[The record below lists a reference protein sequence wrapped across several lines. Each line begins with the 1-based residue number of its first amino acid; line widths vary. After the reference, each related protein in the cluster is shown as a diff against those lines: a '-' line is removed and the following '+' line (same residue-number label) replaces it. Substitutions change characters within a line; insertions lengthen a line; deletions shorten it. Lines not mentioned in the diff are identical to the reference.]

1 MTYHRPMKDFGLMIV
16 ATAFLA
22 SCGTLGSSKLPE
34 NPYAPAVDYRGES
47 VDGLLVGHRLLA
59 AGEYELALNAF
70 TRAAAEQGMTA
81 DVLGALGTANLQLG
95 RLGQAEK
102 QLREAIEID
111 EDYFEAWNNLG
122 VVLLETDR
130 TPEAVQILRKAFALS
145 NGDSDEIRD
154 NLRLALA
161 KFDNSQYTEEQNTYK
176 LVGRGGGNYLLRTTP

>member
-1 MTYHRPMKDFGLMIV
+1 
-16 ATAFLA
+16 
-22 SCGTLGSSKLPE
+22 
-34 NPYAPAVDYRGES
+34 
-47 VDGLLVGHRLLA
+47 
-59 AGEYELALNAF
+59 
-70 TRAAAEQGMTA
+70 MTA

-102 QLREAIEID
+102 QLRDAIELD